1 MLRQRRS
8 TGFRLQ
14 SAGVVQFKKDYLD
27 IPFPRS
33 AVHGTAVASGGA
45 ASRPPTLLGVPL
57 TFNSTFALPIHATRP
72 VHHST
77 LSHCG
82 PSFLSIRLIPV
93 RLIQS
98 NCDRLF
104 GFRMPEI
111 ICVSSYF
118 TV

>member
-45 ASRPPTLLGVPL
+45 ASRPPTLLESHSHL
-57 TFNSTFALPIHATRP
+57 ILHLRYQYTRP
-72 VHHST
+72 VQ
-77 LSHCG
+77 
-82 PSFLSIRLIPV
+82 FIIPLCLTAV
-93 RLIQS
+93 L
-98 NCDRLF
+98 LF
-104 GFRMPEI
+104 
-111 ICVSSYF
+111 
-118 TV
+118 